1 MTQTSKTPSKLMA
14 VLLNGVAQL
23 EYDRQKPLSEFQRE
37 YLDNMDNK
45 MDNGIQLADKQIE
58 NPDVMQRVKF
68 IAGNLVHAIKADDE
82 TMSAA
87 FCSYI
92 ATRMPEL
99 DQIKITDLNDEVSIE
114 LVFDQEYRKQVAIP
128 ALIN

>member
-1 MTQTSKTPSKLMA
+1 MA